1 MKYRL
6 ICLLSTLLLLSNSVP
21 VFAKAED
28 AYFFG
33 GNDPNEEINTRV
45 ELENTSAWLKEYGF
59 NVPGLFLNP
68 TIEEYSDANLNSGFL
83 YIAGHGMYDGISTGH
98 GCGIT
103 TQTNK
108 PSHKNISNTNF
119 SNSQCV
125 ILSACSTG
133 ALVGNQYVGL
143 GTTFIDNGANFVLGW
158 CKDIDS
164 GTVGLFSDE
173 FAKNLCVNKKT
184 YIDAYISTKNYML
197 NEYSQITSDNNIW
210 KTYMLGDI
218 NDTLQKPSNIKSSN
232 LKKQSDNITVDD
244 FLLDSLEQHIIT
256 EPIEY
261 QQGRYDELESYIKK
275 FIDSKFNLD
284 DYVVREN
291 HMTNTVDLV
300 EFKYVF
306 NNLETNYGFT
316 VIYIDGLATI
326 ITFTKDHDKVDLDK
340 LVLSSYTLNISDDDF
355 YKKAIAEDNVEN
367 AIVKEQQLET
377 RFDASSCKVFHI
389 VNTVY
394 EDSEGYRFATS
405 HIY

>member
-1 MKYRL
+1 M
-6 ICLLSTLLLLSNSVP
+6 N
-21 VFAKAED
+21 
-28 AYFFG
+28 
-33 GNDPNEEINTRV
+33 
-45 ELENTSAWLKEYGF
+45 
-59 NVPGLFLNP
+59 
-68 TIEEYSDANLNSGFL
+68 
-83 YIAGHGMYDGISTGH
+83 
-98 GCGIT
+98 
-103 TQTNK
+103 
-108 PSHKNISNTNF
+108 
-119 SNSQCV
+119 
-125 ILSACSTG
+125 
-133 ALVGNQYVGL
+133 
-143 GTTFIDNGANFVLGW
+143 
-158 CKDIDS
+158 
-164 GTVGLFSDE
+164 
-173 FAKNLCVNKKT
+173 
-184 YIDAYISTKNYML
+184 AYISTKNYML
-197 NEYSQITSDNNIW
+197 NEYSQITSNNNIW

-256 EPIEY
+256 EHIEY

>member
-1 MKYRL
+1 M
-6 ICLLSTLLLLSNSVP
+6 N
-21 VFAKAED
+21 
-28 AYFFG
+28 
-33 GNDPNEEINTRV
+33 
-45 ELENTSAWLKEYGF
+45 
-59 NVPGLFLNP
+59 
-68 TIEEYSDANLNSGFL
+68 
-83 YIAGHGMYDGISTGH
+83 
-98 GCGIT
+98 
-103 TQTNK
+103 
-108 PSHKNISNTNF
+108 
-119 SNSQCV
+119 
-125 ILSACSTG
+125 
-133 ALVGNQYVGL
+133 
-143 GTTFIDNGANFVLGW
+143 
-158 CKDIDS
+158 
-164 GTVGLFSDE
+164 
-173 FAKNLCVNKKT
+173 
-184 YIDAYISTKNYML
+184 AYISTKNYML
-197 NEYSQITSDNNIW
+197 NEYSQITSNNNIW

-394 EDSEGYRFATS
+394 EDSRV
-405 HIY
+405 